1 MTNAEKLPRIVCV
14 GDVMK
19 EVGSLSNVIPV
30 TGEMLVLD
38 AGANFGGAAVNVA
51 INLGLLGSAP
61 ELWGSVG
68 EADCNELYSD
78 LVEKGV
84 DCTNLLSN
92 RTGTDL
98 IVALKS
104 GQEKRSGIY
113 IRQSNRNYA
122 KPLAKEAFR
131 AKDILVFCG
140 SRHSEVRREVC
151 SLFLAMK
158 NRPEKPMLCF
168 APSYSIFDFG
178 RDGSEVSEF
187 VRAADVLFFNEYE
200 ATEVCKWL
208 GKDTSNLV
216 DDDQVLSV
224 TLADQGALMFLRGQS
239 FNIDKLSD
247 QRGDVLGSGDA
258 FVAGFLAALSN
269 GNPFVECGWQG
280 AALAAVIANR
290 KEIRPSVLGSDL
302 RDAVQQLLGSIPERL
317 ETIGKA

>member
-1 MTNAEKLPRIVCV
+1 MTNEEEIRRIVCV

-19 EVGSLSNVIPV
+19 EVGSLSNVIPA

-61 ELWGSVG
+61 ALWGSVG
-68 EADCNELYSD
+68 EADCNELCSD

-92 RTGTDL
+92 KFGTDL
-98 IVALKS
+98 IVALKT

-168 APSYSIFDFG
+168 APSYSVLDFG

-187 VRAADVLFFNEYE
+187 VRVADVLFFNEYE

-224 TLADQGALMFLRGQS
+224 TLAYDLFGHLDLRERHINLQTKTTHKKFS
-239 FNIDKLSD
+239 HNIQESEVT
-247 QRGDVLGSGDA
+247 QIIRA
-258 FVAGFLAALSN
+258 RIR
-269 GNPFVECGWQG
+269 
-280 AALAAVIANR
+280 ALARHEYFVGCSSNSALN
-290 KEIRPSVLGSDL
+290 
-302 RDAVQQLLGSIPERL
+302 
-317 ETIGKA
+317 